1 MPVISLWRRTISW
14 IWETNSG
21 EGGWPSRGSM
31 VSLAALTPAHRM
43 KQATAAPHHPS
54 MFTFQK
60 WPARVL
66 SSTAVVARESLRLSA
81 AVAAMAAEP
90 IFQPMARL

>member
-1 MPVISLWRRTISW
+1 
-14 IWETNSG
+14 
-21 EGGWPSRGSM
+21 M

-90 IFQPMARL
+90 IFRPMARL

>member
-1 MPVISLWRRTISW
+1 
-14 IWETNSG
+14 
-21 EGGWPSRGSM
+21 
-31 VSLAALTPAHRM
+31 
-43 KQATAAPHHPS
+43 

-90 IFQPMARL
+90 IFRPMARL